1 VEVSLVLQDDSN
13 SWAERLAQASARH
26 YGNEAALR
34 HGLYTVL
41 YPYVTEVIK
50 MNDNDIKH
58 ETKAR
63 TGRIDSLF
71 GRVLIEY
78 KAPGELDSLTK
89 RRKHAGQALRYL
101 RDEGIGA
108 DVVILTDGDIWGV
121 LRDTEG
127 PEIGEQ
133 GWLEF
138 DTPIAAHDDELFQW
152 RGNSVQTARR
162 ILDLLDTIRT
172 VPVTTQSLADHLGVQ
187 RAEMR
192 QLIEA
197 FRAALTSRKSGSRT
211 DILFEQWIRLAGV
224 SYGIKSTEA
233 YSRHSVEVQ
242 PDNG

>member
-1 VEVSLVLQDDSN
+1 VLQDDSN